1 MQAVLSQVIKLG
13 QLLRCRRPWDI
24 LSSVEEEGYVREQQ
38 QQRFRLPSLTP
49 LLSFVPLSLDVIWRS

>member
-38 QQRFRLPSLTP
+38 QQRFRLPSLP
-49 LLSFVPLSLDVIWRS
+49 HSPPFFRPSFP